1 MINIRNYKYVIQYTM
16 IGTHNTKNE
25 NFYTDYKNKDS
36 ITLYYAEFPQRS

>member
-1 MINIRNYKYVIQYTM
+1 MIIFGEYTSVI
-16 IGTHNTKNE
+16 IDKNE